1 MKNHLLSA
9 LFFGIFLI
17 IESVLPVA
25 GAGPNQWTSIG
36 PFGGGITALAIDTK
50 NPSTLYAGTA
60 GGALF
65 KSINGGAAWF
75 PANIGLTGEVHA
87 LVVDPTTPN
96 TLYAGTYG
104 TYGAYG
110 TYGRVFKSTNGGVN
124 WIPANTGLTDMNIQA
139 LAIDPSN
146 PSTLYAGSGSGL
158 FKSTNGGGSWSP
170 LTSGLASNNIDIT
183 ELAIDPK
190 TPATLYA
197 GTLSNGVFKSID
209 GGGSWL
215 PINSGLTIS
224 PVGGLVIDPSNPTT
238 LYAQLPYGIFKSTD
252 SGSTWN
258 PVSSTPGAYTLA
270 VDPNN
275 SATLYVGVNGTSGV
289 YKSIDGGVNWTQTTS
304 GMGLF
309 VVDFLIIDPSNSSNI
324 YAGTHNGLYKSS
336 NAGGTWATIN
346 MGLSNFQINVLGIDQ
361 SNQATLYAGTGNG
374 VYKSIDG
381 GVTWNGSLQNYGSVN
396 ALAISPTNIYAGIP
410 GYWVWK
416 SSDGAVSWNNI
427 SADLNN
433 NSIKNLVIDPNNN
446 ATLYAGTYNGGVYKS
461 TNSGANWTQANTGL
475 SGQTVNALSIDSSNS
490 STIYA
495 GTAIGGVFKST
506 DGGGNWSPVIN
517 MGLLNM
523 NVVALAIDQSHPSTL
538 YAGTYTGIYKSI
550 DAGASWNQ
558 ANNGLTSTVVQAL
571 IVNPSKP
578 TTLFAGTY
586 DGVFMSTDGGGSWNP
601 INAGLT
607 NMNVI
612 SLAIDPTI
620 TTTLYAGT
628 QNGGVYKISSSPS
641 LLPLA
646 IPPLAATGPVTA
658 NSSTTATL
666 NGTVNPNSLAT
677 TAQFEYGLTTAY
689 GSTVSVSLSPNNSSI
704 AQNVNTTI
712 NGLQTGA
719 TYHYRLSATNSAG
732 TGAGNDA
739 VFTVGN
745 AYHVHGL
752 NFSPILSGQNGSTPI
767 TSTQLTARMTIIQN
781 HTDWVRTFGASNGL
795 EQAGAIAHKLGLK
808 IAMGAWISTDL
819 AANEIEINNLIAAAN
834 RGEADILI
842 VGSET
847 MLRADSGTTP
857 FPGAENALV
866 GYLNRV
872 KSAVPA
878 NLPVTYAD
886 TYNTLLGHPNLV
898 AACQGVLFVNYYP
911 YWERVRVDKAML
923 DLNTKHQQVVAIAGG
938 KNVIVSEAGWP
949 SAGNPNGD
957 ALPSLDNA
965 SFYFRNFVSWAR
977 SNNIDY
983 FYFEAFDSVWKASY
997 PQQYPAVESHWGI
1010 WDGSDNLKYGMD
1022 QVFSNA
1028 IMPDNWTMPS
1038 GLGQPSLEFS
1048 LVPAYGS
1055 TNAVIYGK
1063 AKHVKTSDYKV
1074 ALYIYVPNI
1083 GSYSG
1088 WWVKPTSQYPDI
1100 KLDAGGEWG
1109 AQTVTGG
1116 SDYNATQFAAFLVP
1130 VSYSIPTSLTAE
1142 LYQNAVA
1149 NVQVTRPP
1157 ITAYPVNVAINGS
1170 GFSTVSSDVVGISC
1184 GYPNYDCSETYSAGS
1199 TVVLTA
1205 SATPGYLF
1213 TGWSGDCSG
1222 TAPTC
1227 TLSVNAQKAVT
1238 ANFTQE
1244 NNLAISNLN
1253 PTGGVITSDVG
1264 GINCG
1269 TICNQN
1275 YASGTIVTLTATPTS
1290 GYSFASWSGDC
1301 TGTVPA
1307 CQVTLSAAKNVT
1319 ANFVPNYAMTVTN
1332 SNKTGGSVTSDV
1344 GGINCGNTCSQN
1356 YASGTVVTLTASP
1369 VTGYSF
1375 TGWSGDCSGSAP
1387 TCPVTLS
1394 SAKNVTANFVQSFAL
1409 TVTNSNKTGG
1419 TVTSNVGGITCGA
1432 TCSQSYASGTV
1443 VTLTATPVTGYGF
1456 TVWGGD
1462 GGNCTGTTCA
1472 VTVNTAKNITA
1483 NFVQNYTLTVTN
1495 SNKTGGSVTSNV
1507 GGISCGA
1514 TCSHSYASGATVTLT
1529 ASPVAGYGISWGGDC
1544 SGTASTCQVT
1554 LSAAKNVTAN
1564 FVPNYTLTV
1573 INANVKFGT
1582 VTSNPGGIVC
1592 GTTCS
1597 ANYASGSNVTLTAI
1611 PVSGYE
1617 FTGWGGACSG
1627 YGNSCKITMDSAK
1640 TVTANF
1646 APFKIHQPIWKRAI
1660 KSIIQKRG

>member
-1 MKNHLLSA
+1 MKNHLLTA
-9 LFFGIFLI
+9 LFFGLFLI

-36 PFGGGITALAIDTK
+36 PFGGEITALAIDTK

-75 PANIGLTGEVHA
+75 PASSGLTSEVHA

-96 TLYAGTYG
+96 TLYAETNGG
-104 TYGAYG
+104 G
-110 TYGRVFKSTNGGVN
+110 VFKSTNGGAN
-124 WIPANTGLTDMNIQA
+124 WIPANTGLTGMNIQA

-146 PSTLYAGSGSGL
+146 PSTLYAGSYGGL
-158 FKSTNGGGSWSP
+158 FKSINGGGSWSP
-170 LTSGLASNNIDIT
+170 LTSGLASNNIAIT

-197 GTLSNGVFKSID
+197 GTVSNGVFKSID

-215 PINSGLTIS
+215 PINSGLTS
-224 PVGGLVIDPSNPTT
+224 SSVSGLVIDPSNPTT
-238 LYAQLPYGIFKSTD
+238 LYVLNNGTFKSTD
-252 SGSTWN
+252 GGSHWN
-258 PVSSTPGAYTLA
+258 PVSSSPAGVISFA

-275 SATLYVGVNGTSGV
+275 SATLYAGVNGTSGV
-289 YKSIDGGVNWTQTTS
+289 YKSVDDGLNWTQTTS

-324 YAGTHNGLYKSS
+324 YAGTYNGLYKSS
-336 NAGGTWATIN
+336 NAGGTWAAIN
-346 MGLSNFQINVLGIDQ
+346 TGLTNFQINVLGVDQ

-396 ALAISPTNIYAGIP
+396 ALAISPTSIYAGISNSN
-410 GYWVWK
+410 GVLK
-416 SSDGAVSWNNI
+416 SRDGEVGWNNI
-427 SADLNN
+427 NAGLNN
-433 NSIKNLVIDPNNN
+433 NSIKNLVIDPNNIS
-446 ATLYAGTYNGGVYKS
+446 TLYAGTYYGGVYKR
-461 TNSGANWTQANTGL
+461 ANWTQANTGL

-538 YAGTYTGIYKSI
+538 YAGTYSGVYKST

-558 ANNGLTSTVVQAL
+558 ANSGLTSTVVQAL

-578 TTLFAGTY
+578 TTLFVGTY

-601 INAGLT
+601 VNAGLT

-658 NSSTTATL
+658 NSSTTVTL

-689 GSTVSVSLSPNNSSI
+689 GSTASVSLSPNNGSI
-704 AQNVNTTI
+704 AQNVSTTI
-712 NGLQTGA
+712 NSSQAGA

-732 TGAGNDA
+732 TSVGNDA

-819 AANEIEINNLIAAAN
+819 AANEVEINNLIAAAN

-857 FPGAENALV
+857 FPGAENALI

-898 AACQGVLFVNYYP
+898 AACQGVLFANYYP
-911 YWERVRVDKAML
+911 YWEKVRVDKAML

-949 SAGNPNGD
+949 SAGDPKGD

-997 PQQYPAVESHWGI
+997 PQLYQTVEAHWGV

-1022 QVFSNA
+1022 QVFNNA
-1028 IMPDNWTMPS
+1028 IMHDNWTMPG

-1048 LVPAYGS
+1048 FVPVYGS
-1055 TNAVIYGK
+1055 SGNNSVIYGK

-1100 KLDAGGEWG
+1100 KLDAGGEWS

-1130 VSYSIPTSLTAE
+1130 VSYSISTSLTAE

-1149 NVQVTRPP
+1149 NVQVTRPLS
-1157 ITAYPVNVAINGS
+1157 AYPVNVAITGT
-1170 GFSTVSSDVVGISC
+1170 GFSTVSSDVAGISC
-1184 GYPNYDCSETYSAGS
+1184 GYPNFDCSETYSAGS

-1244 NNLAISNLN
+1244 YNLVTSNLN

-1269 TICNQN
+1269 KVCTQN
-1275 YASGTIVTLTATPTS
+1275 YSPGTPLTLTATPNS
-1290 GYSFASWSGDC
+1290 GYAFTGWTGAC
-1301 TGTVPA
+1301 TGMAQTCVL
-1307 CQVTLSAAKNVT
+1307 TMDAAKNVV
-1319 ANFVPNYAMTVTN
+1319 ANFKLIT
-1332 SNKTGGSVTSDV
+1332 
-1344 GGINCGNTCSQN
+1344 
-1356 YASGTVVTLTASP
+1356 
-1369 VTGYSF
+1369 YS
-1375 TGWSGDCSGSAP
+1375 
-1387 TCPVTLS
+1387 L
-1394 SAKNVTANFVQSFAL
+1394 
-1409 TVTNSNKTGG
+1409 
-1419 TVTSNVGGITCGA
+1419 
-1432 TCSQSYASGTV
+1432 
-1443 VTLTATPVTGYGF
+1443 
-1456 TVWGGD
+1456 
-1462 GGNCTGTTCA
+1462 
-1472 VTVNTAKNITA
+1472 
-1483 NFVQNYTLTVTN
+1483 
-1495 SNKTGGSVTSNV
+1495 
-1507 GGISCGA
+1507 
-1514 TCSHSYASGATVTLT
+1514 
-1529 ASPVAGYGISWGGDC
+1529 
-1544 SGTASTCQVT
+1544 
-1554 LSAAKNVTAN
+1554 
-1564 FVPNYTLTV
+1564 LTV
-1573 INANVKFGT
+1573 IHLNKSEGKVISD
-1582 VTSNPGGIVC
+1582 VGGIVC

-1597 ANYASGSNVTLTAI
+1597 ASIVSGTTVTLTAI

-1617 FTGWGGACSG
+1617 FTGWSGACRG
-1627 YGNSCKITMDSAK
+1627 YGNSC
-1640 TVTANF
+1640 TVTMNAAQTVSANF